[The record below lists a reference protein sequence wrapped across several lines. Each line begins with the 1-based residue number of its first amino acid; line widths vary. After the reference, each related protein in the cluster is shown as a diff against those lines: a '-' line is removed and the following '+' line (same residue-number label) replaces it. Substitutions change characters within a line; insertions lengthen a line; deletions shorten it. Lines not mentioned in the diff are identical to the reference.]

1 MGSNSEPGLRVIAGR
16 ADPAPIQA
24 ARENHLP
31 TPENRDDFQR
41 IFLPHLDAAYNLARW
56 LLKSETDAQDVVQ
69 EAYLRALRFFR
80 TFRGGDAR
88 AWLLTIV
95 RNTAYSWIS
104 RNRGDAPPT
113 EFDEDQHADPT
124 LPVDVELI
132 RKADSAALRIAM
144 ENLPTEFREVVV
156 LRDLEGLSYKEI
168 AEVADLP
175 IGTVMSRL
183 ARARSRLKS
192 ALLKL
197 ATTGGTR

>member
-1 MGSNSEPGLRVIAGR
+1 MGTSEPNLRVIAGR
-16 ADPAPIQA
+16 ADPARMPP
-24 ARENHLP
+24 ARESHLP
-31 TPENRDDFQR
+31 TPDNREDFQR
-41 IFLPHLDAAYNLARW
+41 ICLPHLDAAYNLARW
-56 LLKSETDAQDVVQ
+56 LLKSEADAQDVVQ
-69 EAYLRALRFFR
+69 EAYLRALRFFG

-95 RNTAYSWIS
+95 RNTAYTWIS
-104 RNRGDAPPT
+104 RNRGAASSSD
-113 EFDEDQHADPT
+113 FDEDQHADPA
-124 LPVDVELI
+124 PAVDIELI
-132 RKADSAALRIAM
+132 RKADSAALRTAM

-192 ALLKL
+192 ALQKIS
-197 ATTGGTR
+197 ATGGTR